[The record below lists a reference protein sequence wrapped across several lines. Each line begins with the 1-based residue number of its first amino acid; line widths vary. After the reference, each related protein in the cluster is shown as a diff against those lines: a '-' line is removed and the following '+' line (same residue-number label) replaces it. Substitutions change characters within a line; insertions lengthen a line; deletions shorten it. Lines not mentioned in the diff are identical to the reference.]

1 MITEFKLF
9 ESNDNPIEYSVGDIV
24 IWSTKNDKY
33 HNYLSNVNQYTGK
46 IESGEYGKEYEVL
59 QIFYYG
65 SSYKQVRK
73 NELYLY
79 FANIKDIESGEIINT
94 ISTHYLTLKSKFVFP
109 DEPQIGDY
117 VICDMNTPVFDNSDK
132 NIKEFLSSKIGRI
145 IRYDFNKG
153 DGKYIVEWRNVP
165 WDLQYFFWNTTNPHI
180 KDLGCLNV
188 KMDQIVYYHKD
199 IKNVE
204 GYIKA
209 KKYNI

>member
-1 MITEFKLF
+1 M
-9 ESNDNPIEYSVGDIV
+9 
-24 IWSTKNDKY
+24 
-33 HNYLSNVNQYTGK
+33 
-46 IESGEYGKEYEVL
+46 
-59 QIFYYG
+59 
-65 SSYKQVRK
+65 
-73 NELYLY
+73 
-79 FANIKDIESGEIINT
+79 
-94 ISTHYLTLKSKFVFP
+94 TLKSKFIFP